1 MLPEKI
7 YIIIARV
14 TEEQYEIIWI
24 QTVLTKME
32 LPFVLYLQCALP
44 RHTLSPYLL
53 ICSPF
58 AFLYSAHHSLI

>member
-7 YIIIARV
+7 YIIIACV

-32 LPFVLYLQCALP
+32 LPFVLYLQCVLP
-44 RHTLSPYLL
+44 QLTLSAYPP
-53 ICSPF
+53 ICNPF
-58 AFLYSAHHSLI
+58 AFLYCAHHNLI